1 MVSLLSPRW
10 KWMPYGLGA
19 GLVIL
24 AALVRIW
31 LLPALGER
39 LAWLTFYPAVIV
51 AALYGGMRAGLA
63 ATALSCAAVL
73 WGLPRLGGLVL
84 VRDAPGFLGMGL
96 FVMVTAVLAYLSE
109 ASGRSRHRQR
119 GAEAE
124 RERFFSLSLD
134 MLCISH
140 ADGYFK
146 RLSPAFTET
155 LGWNLEELL
164 TRPYLDFVHPDDL
177 ASTLREVERQVRRG
191 EKVHTFENRYRHKD
205 GSWRW
210 LSWRSVPEPDGFMYA
225 TARDVTA
232 LKDAEAALR
241 LSQGALVE
249 SEHLLRSL
257 NSDLERRVEART
269 AEVRQA
275 LATLDA
281 TEDGAFVFEPG
292 SLRFTYVNEGAVR
305 QTGYT
310 RAELLGRSAPD
321 LLPQGEVADFKAAL
335 GQLAAGEAQ
344 SRQLTTT
351 HRHREGREIPVE
363 INVQYIAPARGEPRF
378 IYVAR
383 DITERQ
389 IQDRAAHRSQRI
401 EALGTLAGGV
411 AHDLNNA
418 LTPILMGVE
427 ALREQYPDAPPGIV
441 DLLEASAKRGAALV
455 RQLLAFAKG
464 TEGAKEP
471 ILTHPLLSE
480 LANLLRSTFP
490 KNVQVAVNGPEDLP
504 PVWGDVTQVNQ
515 VLLNLCVNAR
525 DAMPNGGRLTLQ
537 ARVAEVTGPVA
548 DALPASRPGTFL
560 VVDVEDTGTG
570 IPPEI
575 LSRIFDPFFSTKPLD
590 QGTGLGLST
599 VVAILKGHEGFL
611 QVRTEPGLGST
622 FRIHLPLARP
632 GFSEWRAPAPGDE
645 LSGEGRT
652 LLVVDDE
659 PGVLTMAGI
668 VLRRMGFVVVTAVD
682 GVDGLMRAED
692 NRTCLQGVITD
703 LHMPALDGLDF
714 VRSLRRLLPSLPIIV
729 SSGRLEDKD
738 QEAFRELGVGGFLD
752 KPFSEGQIRSVL
764 RAQGLLG
771 RDRKDQK
778 V

>member
-1 MVSLLSPRW
+1 M
-10 KWMPYGLGA
+10 
-19 GLVIL
+19 
-24 AALVRIW
+24 
-31 LLPALGER
+31 
-39 LAWLTFYPAVIV
+39 
-51 AALYGGMRAGLA
+51 
-63 ATALSCAAVL
+63 
-73 WGLPRLGGLVL
+73 
-84 VRDAPGFLGMGL
+84 
-96 FVMVTAVLAYLSE
+96 
-109 ASGRSRHRQR
+109 
-119 GAEAE
+119 
-124 RERFFSLSLD
+124 
-134 MLCISH
+134 
-140 ADGYFK
+140 
-146 RLSPAFTET
+146 
-155 LGWNLEELL
+155 
-164 TRPYLDFVHPDDL
+164 
-177 ASTLREVERQVRRG
+177 
-191 EKVHTFENRYRHKD
+191 
-205 GSWRW
+205 
-210 LSWRSVPEPDGFMYA
+210 
-225 TARDVTA
+225 
-232 LKDAEAALR
+232 
-241 LSQGALVE
+241 
-249 SEHLLRSL
+249 
-257 NSDLERRVEART
+257 
-269 AEVRQA
+269 
-275 LATLDA
+275 
-281 TEDGAFVFEPG
+281 
-292 SLRFTYVNEGAVR
+292 
-305 QTGYT
+305 
-310 RAELLGRSAPD
+310 
-321 LLPQGEVADFKAAL
+321 
-335 GQLAAGEAQ
+335 
-344 SRQLTTT
+344 
-351 HRHREGREIPVE
+351 
-363 INVQYIAPARGEPRF
+363 
-378 IYVAR
+378 
-383 DITERQ
+383 
-389 IQDRAAHRSQRI
+389 
-401 EALGTLAGGV
+401 
-411 AHDLNNA
+411 
-418 LTPILMGVE
+418 
-427 ALREQYPDAPPGIV
+427 
-441 DLLEASAKRGAALV
+441 
-455 RQLLAFAKG
+455 
-464 TEGAKEP
+464 
-471 ILTHPLLSE
+471 
-480 LANLLRSTFP
+480 
-490 KNVQVAVNGPEDLP
+490 NGPEDLP